1 MSLYHE
7 KDEPREPGK
16 EKAGDIPV
24 RYYEVDGDKLDEDKL
39 NQCGNDVDALYAYL
53 KTAFEPVDVYYSPDA
68 GSIDL
73 HQEGIVE
80 IDLRTMP
87 RFPKLWAIVL
97 GYNYPL
103 HRIDLG
109 PLANCKNLE
118 ELAFDQCRL
127 VRIDLSPLANCPKF
141 HQITFRDNF
150 LQEIDL
156 SPFKHCKDLLSID
169 LDWNFIEHIDLAPL
183 AGCPKLEYLALDGNP
198 LRELDVSPL
207 ANCKALKTLYIDSTH
222 SKLLQI
228 DLSPLASCS
237 ELEDVR
243 IDANVRVIEPPG
255 GFKMLHKNS
264 SIDEER

>member
-7 KDEPREPGK
+7 KDKPREPGK

-24 RYYEVDGDKLDEDKL
+24 RYYEVDGDKLDEDKF

-53 KTAFEPVDVYYSPDA
+53 KQFFEPVDVYYAPDA
-68 GSIDL
+68 ESIDL

-80 IDLRTMP
+80 IDLSTMP

-103 HRIDLG
+103 HLIDLG

-127 VRIDLSPLANCPKF
+127 VRIDLSPLASCTNF
-141 HQITFRDNF
+141 HQITFREN
-150 LQEIDL
+150 LLTEIDL
-156 SPFKHCKDLLSID
+156 SPFQHCKNLISID
-169 LDWNFIEHIDLAPL
+169 LDWNFIEHIDLTPL
-183 AGCPKLEYLALDGNP
+183 AACPKLEYLALDGNP
-198 LRELDVSPL
+198 LRELEVSPL
-207 ANCKALKTLYIDSTH
+207 AKCKALKILYINDTH
-222 SKLLQI
+222 SKMQQI
-228 DLSPLASCS
+228 DLSPLASCP

-243 IDANVRVIEPPG
+243 VDENVRVIEPPG
-255 GFKMLHKNS
+255 GLKILRKNS